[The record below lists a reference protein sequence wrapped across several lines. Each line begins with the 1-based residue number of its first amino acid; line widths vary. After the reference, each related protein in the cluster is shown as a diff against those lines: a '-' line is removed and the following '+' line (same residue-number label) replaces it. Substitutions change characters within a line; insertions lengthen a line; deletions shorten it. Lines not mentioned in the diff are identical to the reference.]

1 MNFSEYSAITEK
13 NNELHSYSLHN
24 LFVIPVQAGIQTII
38 YTKSIANMK
47 IIAVNFFRNCNSQFA
62 IPKSG
67 VNVL

>member
-13 NNELHSYSLHN
+13 NNELHNYN
-24 LFVIPVQAGIQTII
+24 LQNPFVIPVQAGIQTII

-47 IIAVNFFRNCNSQFA
+47 IIAVNYFRNGKSQFA

-67 VNVL
+67 VNIL

>member
-1 MNFSEYSAITEK
+1 MNFSEYNAITEW
-13 NNELHSYSLHN
+13 NNELHNYNLQN

-47 IIAVNFFRNCNSQFA
+47 IIAVNYFRNGKSQFA

-67 VNVL
+67 VNIL

>member
-38 YTKSIANMK
+38 YTKSIANMN
-47 IIAVNFFRNCNSQFA
+47 IMAVNFFRNCNSQFA

-67 VNVL
+67 VNIL

>member
-38 YTKSIANMK
+38 YTKSIANIK
-47 IIAVNFFRNCNSQFA
+47 IMSVNFFRNCNSQFA
-62 IPKSG
+62 IQKSG
-67 VNVL
+67 VNIL

>member
-24 LFVIPVQAGIQTII
+24 LFVIPVQTGIQTII
-38 YTKSIANMK
+38 YTKSIANMN
-47 IIAVNFFRNCNSQFA
+47 IMAVNFFRNGNSQFA

>member
-1 MNFSEYSAITEK
+1 MNFSEYNAITEK
-13 NNELHSYSLHN
+13 NNELHSYNLHN

-47 IIAVNFFRNCNSQFA
+47 IIAVNFFFFFYSQFA

-67 VNVL
+67 VIIL

>member
-47 IIAVNFFRNCNSQFA
+47 IIAVNFFPNGNSQFA
-62 IPKSG
+62 IQKSG
-67 VNVL
+67 VNIL

>member
-1 MNFSEYSAITEK
+1 MNFSEYNAITEK

-67 VNVL
+67 VNIL

>member
-24 LFVIPVQAGIQTII
+24 LFVIPVQTGIQTII
-38 YTKSIANMK
+38 YTKSIANMN
-47 IIAVNFFRNCNSQFA
+47 IMAVNFFRNCNSQFA

-67 VNVL
+67 VNIL